1 MTEHTHDPAPQHHTT
16 GLVVYFAVFAG
27 LIACTILTVA
37 VSRLELGWLNT
48 PIAMAIAITKSVLV
62 VLFFMH
68 LIHSTRLTKVVIIG
82 ALLWVGVLF
91 ALTFA
96 DYATRLWQIY

>member
-1 MTEHTHDPAPQHHTT
+1 MNEETHDSSPQHHTT
-16 GLVVYFAVFAG
+16 GLGVYFLVFAG
-27 LIACTILTVA
+27 LIGFTILTVM
-37 VSRLELGWLNT
+37 VSRVELGLLNT